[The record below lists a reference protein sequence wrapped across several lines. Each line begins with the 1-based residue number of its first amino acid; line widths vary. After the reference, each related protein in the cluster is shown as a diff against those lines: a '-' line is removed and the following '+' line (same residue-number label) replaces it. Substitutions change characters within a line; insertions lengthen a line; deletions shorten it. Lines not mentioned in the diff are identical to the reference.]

1 MDKPESFLCVI
12 AVKMAFMSV
21 KRQPLC
27 HRERVARGDLKKP
40 SSLSSRRAKRRGTVK
55 KLSYVSS
62 RGAKRRGTVK
72 KLSYVS
78 SRGAKRRGTV
88 KKLSYVSSRRAKRRG
103 DLIQQACCPRLR
115 LLRYARND
123 TKGDFSFI
131 VVCSSG
137 DNCCENRLR
146 DDEKTS
152 SVSSRGTKCRG
163 DLVNMTAGTVKDCF
177 AALALITCGAGYDK

>member
-1 MDKPESFLCVI
+1 VSCCENTLAMDKPESFLCVI

-40 SSLSSRRAKRRGTVK
+40 SSLSSRRAKRRGTAK

-62 RGAKRRGTVK
+62 RR
-72 KLSYVS
+72 
-78 SRGAKRRGTV
+78 AKRRGTV

>member
-40 SSLSSRRAKRRGTVK
+40 SSLSSRR
-55 KLSYVSS
+55 
-62 RGAKRRGTVK
+62 
-72 KLSYVS
+72 
-78 SRGAKRRGTV
+78 AKRRGTV

>member
-1 MDKPESFLCVI
+1 M
-12 AVKMAFMSV
+12 
-21 KRQPLC
+21 C
-27 HRERVARGDLKKP
+27 HREERSDVAI
-40 SSLSSRRAKRRGTVK
+40 SLTY
-55 KLSYVSS
+55 L
-62 RGAKRRGTVK
+62 
-72 KLSYVS
+72 
-78 SRGAKRRGTV
+78 
-88 KKLSYVSSRRAKRRG
+88 
-103 DLIQQACCPRLR
+103 QAPLR